1 MNGTG
6 VVTKYY
12 SKAVIRLQ
20 RIHHD
25 VSARLGF
32 EHVSGPRKLRLRS
45 DDVVVVCL
53 VKNGSYFIDTFL
65 RHYRALGAAHCVFVD
80 NGSTDDT
87 AEKAKAAGNTSLV
100 RSNLPFKR
108 YQNELRSIVARRYA
122 MGHWCILADM
132 DELFDFQHADA
143 IGLPGLARY
152 LDEHGYTGA
161 VGQMLDL
168 FPDSEA
174 SFTDPSAAD
183 FESICP
189 FYDLS
194 CIKSFGYREF
204 PDKGFN
210 FDYFIRHNTIGSP
223 AIKWLF
229 GGIRRKLFDANVC
242 LTKHPI
248 TRISRHSNPC
258 SHPHCASNVKC
269 ADISVLIRHYK
280 FAGDFR
286 RRVEA
291 ELIGQ
296 QFGCRDR
303 EQYMAG
309 LQGTGNLQFRQPSS
323 RRYSGTEDLLR
334 EGFLVTSP
342 AYEKWISG
350 YVKPRR

>member
-1 MNGTG
+1 
-6 VVTKYY
+6 VTKYY
-12 SKAVIRLQ
+12 FKAARRLQ
-20 RIHHD
+20 QIHHD
-25 VSARLGF
+25 VNARLGV
-32 EHVSGPRKLRLRS
+32 EHVSGPRKLPLGS

-65 RHYRALGAAHCVFVD
+65 RHYRALGAAHFVFVD

-87 AEKAKAAGNTSLV
+87 AQKAKAAGDATLV
-100 RSNLPFKR
+100 RSSLPFKR
-108 YQNELRSIVARRYA
+108 YQNELRSIAARRYA

-132 DELFDFQHADA
+132 DELFDFHHADS
-143 IGLPGLARY
+143 IGLQGLAQY
-152 LDEHGYTGA
+152 LDEHGYTCA
-161 VGQMLDL
+161 VGQMLDF

-174 SFTDPSAAD
+174 SFRDPSAAD
-183 FESICP
+183 FESISP

-194 CIKSFGYREF
+194 CIESFGYREF
-204 PDKGFN
+204 PPGGFN
-210 FDYFIRHNTIGSP
+210 FDYFIRHNTMASP

-248 TRISRHSNPC
+248 TRLSRDSNPC

-291 ELIGQ
+291 EFIGQ
-296 QFGCRDR
+296 QFGSRDR
-303 EQYMAG
+303 EHYLAG
-309 LQGTGNLQFRQPSS
+309 LQDTRNLRYRQPSS
-323 RRYSGTEDLLR
+323 RQYSGTEELLR

-342 AYEKWISG
+342 AYEKWVTG
-350 YVKPRR
+350 YVKPTR